1 MIKFQID
8 SDNSMLNLYLTG
20 PITSG
25 LVNKFGCRV
34 VTITGSV
41 IAATGFILG
50 SFAPNIDILILT
62 YGVLGGKYN

>member
-1 MIKFQID
+1 M
-8 SDNSMLNLYLTG
+8 SMLNLYLAG

-34 VTITGSV
+34 VTIAGSV

-50 SFAPNIDILILT
+50 SFAPNLEILIFT